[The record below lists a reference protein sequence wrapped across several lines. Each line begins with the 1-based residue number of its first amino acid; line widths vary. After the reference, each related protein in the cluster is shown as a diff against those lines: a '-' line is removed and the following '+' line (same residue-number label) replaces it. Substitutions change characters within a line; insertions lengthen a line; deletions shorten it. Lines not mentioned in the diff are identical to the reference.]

1 MTDTV
6 FEQIMKVRESGVVNM
21 CDVRAV
27 QRIAYYREMYDLVLY
42 IEDSPFR
49 YFHFILTAEETT
61 Q

>member
-1 MTDTV
+1 
-6 FEQIMKVRESGVVNM
+6 MKVRESGVVNM

-27 QRIAYYREMYDLVLY
+27 QRIAYDREMYDLVLY

-49 YFHFILTAEETT
+49 YFHFILTGEETT